1 MWSKMLR
8 SEKNESHGR
17 GRDFLKKATETTRK
31 HLKEHKRGCYFSSL
45 LLTLKYTNN
54 YGAERVRTPRAHD
67 SGRFVSTSF
76 FIVYTRRSRFA
87 FARVSLRFPGMR
99 ESA

>member
-45 LLTLKYTNN
+45 LLTLKYKNN
-54 YGAERVRTPRAHD
+54 YGA
-67 SGRFVSTSF
+67 
-76 FIVYTRRSRFA
+76 
-87 FARVSLRFPGMR
+87 
-99 ESA
+99 